1 MRFSERKGY
10 KEILKLIQIE
20 NVSEELRNSIWN
32 VLYTFFWSSA
42 DFQPNYETVSPYDDK
57 QLGKRTIGNYSF
69 SLWLRYFKKPVDS
82 RPEASHRTFEIIR
95 DYFFECK
102 WYEFYDFI
110 EFTLNYYDDEKC
122 NEAVNNWLEAEVSGY
137 RFVSGQITDITDKQE
152 IEMLENALTDEDF
165 PNVKAHLQRALELL
179 SDRKNP
185 DYRNSIKESI
195 SAVESI
201 AKEIA
206 KRPKAELAEA
216 LKEIEKNG
224 ELHGALKKGFLSLY
238 GYTSDANGIRHSLME
253 ESNLTA
259 DDAKFF
265 LLVCTSFINY
275 LKTKI

>member
-1 MRFSERKGY
+1 MKFSERKGIKKISNIIQKSNLN
-10 KEILKLIQIE
+10 KESRNLLWNIFLERKDIHNQFRNNYDLKKAYWVDYNKQTLDTLPRELYGKFKIIILSQSWSEVYDLLEFILNFVKDAKLNQSINE
-20 NVSEELRNSIWN
+20 VLESEL
-32 VLYTFFWSSA
+32 
-42 DFQPNYETVSPYDDK
+42 
-57 QLGKRTIGNYSF
+57 
-69 SLWLRYFKKPVDS
+69 
-82 RPEASHRTFEIIR
+82 
-95 DYFFECK
+95 
-102 WYEFYDFI
+102 
-110 EFTLNYYDDEKC
+110 
-122 NEAVNNWLEAEVSGY
+122 SGY
-137 RFVSGQITDITDKQE
+137 RFVNGQVTDITDKQE
-152 IEMLENALTDEDF
+152 IEMLDDALTDEDF

-179 SDRKNP
+179 SDRKSP

-206 KRPKAELAEA
+206 QKPKAELGEA
-216 LKEIEKNG
+216 LKEIEKKG

-259 DDAKFF
+259 NDAKFF

>member
-10 KEILKLIQIE
+10 KKVSDTIKIHEVNE
-20 NVSEELRNSIWN
+20 NLRNLLWN
-32 VLYTFFWSSA
+32 ALYIFYWEKGQYHFDYKSLEVRLW
-42 DFQPNYETVSPYDDK
+42 
-57 QLGKRTIGNYSF
+57 F
-69 SLWLRYFKKPVDS
+69 SYFKKRLDQLPYDFDS
-82 RPEASHRTFEIIR
+82 FLLQIEK
-95 DYFFECK
+95 YFFNAE
-102 WYEFYDFI
+102 WYEVYDFLEEI
-110 EFTLNYYDDEKC
+110 LIYFENEELNQFVNRVLEDE
-122 NEAVNNWLEAEVSGY
+122 LSGY
-137 RFVSGQITDITDKQE
+137 RFVNGIFTEVTDKQE
-152 IEMLENALTDEDF
+152 IEMLEDALTDDDF

-206 KRPKAELAEA
+206 KKPKAELAEA

>member
-10 KEILKLIQIE
+10 KEVSKIIQTNSISI
-20 NVSEELRNSIWN
+20 NLRNLLWNALHVYIWDEGT
-32 VLYTFFWSSA
+32 LKS
-42 DFQPNYETVSPYDDK
+42 DFQPFFIRLKHY
-57 QLGKRTIGNYSF
+57 
-69 SLWLRYFKKPVDS
+69 YFKEPIDNISDYRYHDFLNV
-82 RPEASHRTFEIIR
+82 IR
-95 DYFFECK
+95 KYFFQAE
-102 WYEFYDFI
+102 WYEVYDFLEEI
-110 EFTLNYYDDEKC
+110 LKHFENEELNQFVNRMLEDE
-122 NEAVNNWLEAEVSGY
+122 LSGY
-137 RFVSGQITDITDKQE
+137 RFISGLFTEITDKQE
-152 IEMLENALTDEDF
+152 IEMLENALNHEDF

-206 KRPKAELAEA
+206 QKPKAELGEA
-216 LKEIEKNG
+216 LKEIEKKG
-224 ELHGALKKGFLSLY
+224 KLHGAMKSAFLNLY
-238 GYTSDANGIRHSLME
+238 GYTSDANGIRHAMMDE
-253 ESNLTA
+253 PNLTG

>member
-1 MRFSERKGY
+1 MKFSERKGII
-10 KEILKLIQIE
+10 KIL
-20 NVSEELRNSIWN
+20 NVVQKDKIKVETRNLLWN
-32 VLYTFFWSSA
+32 ALYERGDITRQFH
-42 DFQPNYETVSPYDDK
+42 QDK
-57 QLGKRTIGNYSF
+57 D
-69 SLWLRYFKKPVDS
+69 FKKVYWTIYNKKTLDS
-82 RPEASHRTFEIIR
+82 IPASF
-95 DYFFECK
+95 
-102 WYEFYDFI
+102 YEKFKRIMLSGNWNEVYDLLEFI
-110 EFTLNYYDDEKC
+110 LNYVKDTKLNQSINTVLE
-122 NEAVNNWLEAEVSGY
+122 NELSGY
-137 RFVSGQITDITDKQE
+137 RFVNGQITDIIDKQE
-152 IEMLENALTDEDF
+152 IEMLQDALNDEDF

-206 KRPKAELAEA
+206 QKPKAELGKA
-216 LKEIEKNG
+216 LKEIEKKG

>member
-1 MRFSERKGY
+1 MKFSERKGIKKISNIIQKSNLNKESRNLLWNIFLERKDIHNQFRNNYDLKKAYWVDY
-10 KEILKLIQIE
+10 K
-20 NVSEELRNSIWN
+20 
-32 VLYTFFWSSA
+32 
-42 DFQPNYETVSPYDDK
+42 
-57 QLGKRTIGNYSF
+57 KRTLDTLPRELYGK
-69 SLWLRYFKKPVDS
+69 FK
-82 RPEASHRTFEIIR
+82 IIILSQSWSEVY
-95 DYFFECK
+95 DLL
-102 WYEFYDFI
+102 EFI
-110 EFTLNYYDDEKC
+110 LNFVKDAKLNQSI
-122 NEAVNNWLEAEVSGY
+122 NEVLESELSGY
-137 RFVSGQITDITDKQE
+137 RFVNGQVTDITDKQE
-152 IEMLENALTDEDF
+152 IEMLDDALTDEDF

-206 KRPKAELAEA
+206 QKPKAELGEA
-216 LKEIEKNG
+216 LKEIEKKG

-259 DDAKFF
+259 NDAKFF